1 MLEQSILMILLSLLN
16 NMYIDILR
24 SIIIYNNGI
33 SKINKFIRLYAK
45 SSKKI

>member
-1 MLEQSILMILLSLLN
+1 MLEQSILMILLSLSS

-33 SKINKFIRLYAK
+33 WKINKFVRLYTKSAK
-45 SSKKI
+45 QI